1 MAIDSS
7 NLFEENPDMQFHL
20 QEMVDWNTVIPLRE
34 QDFKDYKIYQETG
47 DETFAYAFGTVEE
60 GKEMYATILSGL
72 GELASK
78 EFLKNARL
86 IEEEGF
92 KLKDGQVIF
101 PAAMKKNVQVLTEN
115 GYMGLL
121 LPRKYGGMQ
130 IPNTANMMA
139 TELVSTGDIGLGTLP
154 ATQDLG
160 DIIYKFGTEEQHK
173 KYLPKIASGEMGA
186 AMLLTEPNYGSD
198 LQNAQTKGD
207 VAADGSAKVT
217 GTKMWITHGAP
228 HSEGGQ
234 VYLTVT
240 RTVKKPDG
248 SFKSGGGGL
257 SLVLTHSKDADIV
270 SLEHKLGIHSSPTVQ
285 LSLDNSPGELVGVE
299 GRGLIE
305 YTMALMNAARLT
317 VAAQSVGA
325 SQIALR
331 EAQKYANERVQFG
344 VLIKEIP
351 AVAKMLEEME
361 ISTEASRALVYKTA
375 QVVDIYEGLEEKF
388 MHQGMS
394 KKEAQKTDE
403 YVKYSKLAKVLTP
416 FSKLYAAEE
425 ANRNAYRGVQVF
437 GGVGYSEE
445 FDIARI
451 YRDARIL
458 SIYEGTSQLQVVA
471 AIGGVLEG
479 YSKDNSTFLEYQKSL
494 RASLTLEDCMKS
506 YLSRVI
512 KGEQIIKEMVAEF
525 KNKSTDFK
533 GKYAVN
539 VVWSAILV
547 FNSHLFLQMAVKNPD
562 MKKRKAQIF
571 INEMLAYV
579 KNTSELLTLQGELD
593 KPDKTE

>member
-1 MAIDSS
+1 MAIESS
-7 NLFEENPDMQFHL
+7 NLYEENSDMQFHI
-20 QEMVDWNTVIPLRE
+20 EKMVDWNTIIPLRE
-34 QDFKDYKIYQETG
+34 QDFIDYKTYQETQ
-47 DETFAYAFGTVEE
+47 DETFAYAFSSVEE
-60 GKEMYATILSGL
+60 GIEMYQAILTGL
-72 GELASK
+72 GELSAK
-78 EFLKNARL
+78 EFLKNARP

-92 KLKDGQVIF
+92 KLKDGKVTF
-101 PAAMKKNVQVLTEN
+101 PEAMKRNVQVLTEN

-139 TELVSTGDIGLGTLP
+139 TELVSTGDIGLGTLL

-160 DIIYKFGTEEQHK
+160 DIIYKFGSEEQHK
-173 KYLPKIASGEMGA
+173 KYLPRIASGEMGA

-207 VAADGSAKVT
+207 VNEDGSAKVT
-217 GTKMWITHGAP
+217 GTKMWITHGVP

-257 SLVLTHSKDADIV
+257 SLVLTHSDDAEVV

-285 LSLDNSPGELVGVE
+285 LSMDNAPGELVGKE

-351 AVAKMLEEME
+351 AVAKMLEEIE
-361 ISTEASRALVYKTA
+361 ISTEASRALVYTTA
-375 QVVDIYEGLEEKF
+375 QIVDAYEGLEEK
-388 MHQGMS
+388 HIHSGMT
-394 KKEAQKTDE
+394 KKEAQKQED

-416 FSKLYAAEE
+416 FSKLFAAEE
-425 ANRNAYRGVQVF
+425 ANKNAYKAIQIF

-445 FDIARI
+445 YDIARI

-471 AIGGVLEG
+471 ALGGILEG
-479 YSKDNSTFLEYQKSL
+479 YSKDNSIFLDYQKSL
-494 RASLTLEDCMKS
+494 RSGLDLDDDMKS
-506 YLSRVI
+506 YLSRII
-512 KGEQIIKEMVAEF
+512 KGEQIVKETVPLYKSKSNEF
-525 KNKSTDFK
+525 KGRYSFDL
-533 GKYAVN
+533 AWAAAN
-539 VVWSAILV
+539 VFVA
-547 FNSHLFLQMAVKNPD
+547 HLFLQMAVND
-562 MKKRKAQIF
+562 ESGNKKRKAQIF
-571 INEMLAYV
+571 INDMLASV
-579 KNTSELLTLQGELD
+579 KSTGELIQLQAELD
-593 KPDKTE
+593 KE